1 MVVLEKPPSYSKIPG
16 SEEMLLSELQ
26 LEDME
31 GTVATFLRQ
40 DQDDT
45 TRPIVEN
52 VLGVL
57 RGMTPSATEHLVR
70 RLIDDADWRHDCECY
85 KCALGSAPHRDCI
98 FLIGCFLLTN
108 VPSFRVLG
116 PLACACTLLY
126 ESPAIYPLFLGNL
139 GAELCRRISDVSTAV
154 FNKLGALASTG
165 ILQAS
170 TAENLGSGWPVNMV
184 ISSNS
189 GRVGHTERHLAD
201 G

>member
-116 PLACACTLLY
+116 PLAC
-126 ESPAIYPLFLGNL
+126 NL